1 MINFA
6 QSLVQSRVSIIFCA
20 PNRNF
25 KIHVIPNVLVHGKSY
40 KHDFTKKCDGHKFC
54 TKS

>member
-1 MINFA
+1 MYQPMGIRTSMVSRKNVTMINFA

-20 PNRNF
+20 PNQNF
-25 KIHVIPNVLVHGKSY
+25 KIHVIPNV
-40 KHDFTKKCDGHKFC
+40 FC